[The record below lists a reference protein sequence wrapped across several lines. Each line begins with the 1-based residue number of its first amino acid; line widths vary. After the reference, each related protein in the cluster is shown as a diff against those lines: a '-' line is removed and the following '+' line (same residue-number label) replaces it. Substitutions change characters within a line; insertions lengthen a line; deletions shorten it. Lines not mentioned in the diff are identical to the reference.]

1 MTERTKILLIE
12 DHPIVRDGCLRI
24 LARRPDFETMEASSA
39 RAGLA
44 ANQSFLPDVI
54 ILDLELPDIG
64 GLEVI
69 PGLLRDNPPTRI
81 VIFSM
86 YEAATF
92 VTRALDSGA
101 RGYVTKND
109 DPNAILHA
117 VDKVLSGSVYLGQS
131 VAQNL
136 ALAKFEPAEDPLRI
150 LSERERQVV
159 TLLGEGKSLSE
170 ISTTLTIGYK
180 TAANIVSAVKQKLH
194 IGTSPALIKFA
205 VELKSKA

>member
-1 MTERTKILLIE
+1 MSERVKILLIE

-24 LARRPDFETMEASSA
+24 LARRPDFEPMEASSA
-39 RAGLA
+39 QGGLA
-44 ANQSFLPDVI
+44 ANRSFLPAVI
-54 ILDLELPDIG
+54 ILDVELPDMG
-64 GLEVI
+64 GLDII
-69 PGLLRDNPPTRI
+69 PELMRDNAAARI

-92 VTRALDSGA
+92 VSRALDEGA

-117 VDKVLSGSVYLGQS
+117 IDKVLSGSVYLGQS

-136 ALAKFEPAEDPLRI
+136 ALANFEPAEKPLRA
-150 LSERERQVV
+150 LTDRERQVV

-170 ISTTLTIGYK
+170 ISASLDIGYK
-180 TAANIVSAVKQKLH
+180 TAANVVSAVKQKLR
-194 IGTSPALIKFA
+194 ISTSPALIKFA
-205 VELKSKA
+205 VELRAKV